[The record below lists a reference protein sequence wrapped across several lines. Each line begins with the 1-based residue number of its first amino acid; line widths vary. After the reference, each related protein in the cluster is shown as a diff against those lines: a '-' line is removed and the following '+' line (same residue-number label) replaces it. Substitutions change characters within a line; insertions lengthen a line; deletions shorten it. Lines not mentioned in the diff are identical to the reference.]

1 MEYVTTLGF
10 VLQDIFTGA
19 KGALLWYGLIETLQM
34 VIVSL
39 FLGIVFGLPLGTL
52 LFASSPKGIK
62 PHRGFYEGLSFFINS
77 ARSIPYIILTILLIP
92 MTRFCIGAA
101 IGTSAA
107 IFPLTLA
114 AILLIARVSEDALLN
129 LPRTFIE
136 IGQSMGATSFA
147 IIRKILLPEALPSL
161 VIQFTTIAI
170 NLVGFSAMAGTVG
183 GGGLGD
189 LAIRFGHQR
198 YDVTLVVFIVIILII
213 LVQLIQMLG
222 NALAFR
228 LRK

>member
-1 MEYVTTLGF
+1 M
-10 VLQDIFTGA
+10 GA
-19 KGALLWYGLIETLQM
+19 KGALLWGGFVETLQM
-34 VIVSL
+34 VIVSM
-39 FLGIVFGLPLGTL
+39 FLGVIFGVPLGTL
-52 LFASSPKGIK
+52 LFASSPKGIN
-62 PHRGFYEGLSFFINS
+62 PNRGLYEGLSFFVNS

-92 MTRFCIGAA
+92 ITRLCIGSA

-136 IGQSMGATSFA
+136 IGQSMGATPLS
-147 IIRKILLPEALPSL
+147 IVRKILLPEALPSL
-161 VIQFTTIAI
+161 VIQLTTIAI

-198 YDVTLVVFIVIILII
+198 YDVTLVVFIVIILIA
-213 LVQLIQMLG
+213 LVQLIQMMG
-222 NALAFR
+222 NALAHY
-228 LRK
+228 LRR